1 MQPPF
6 KHPPSVYTAQD
17 TTFVS
22 LKIKI
27 SALHSGILSTQ
38 PQQQQKIDFKWSR
51 PEPASYKPVV
61 LYCGG
66 FLPIWHTESLNN
78 SAKWSKQ
85 CSGFHKQQGLGVSL
99 GRLSFLICKMW
110 PLHWSSLESHPA
122 PSLSAPGTQQTGA
135 GSGQGVLPE
144 AALEGRGRKGGGR
157 GRRGTWTWNSFR
169 QKRATNLKP
178 SS

>member
-66 FLPIWHTESLNN
+66 FLPI
-78 SAKWSKQ
+78 
-85 CSGFHKQQGLGVSL
+85 
-99 GRLSFLICKMW
+99 
-110 PLHWSSLESHPA
+110 
-122 PSLSAPGTQQTGA
+122 
-135 GSGQGVLPE
+135 
-144 AALEGRGRKGGGR
+144 
-157 GRRGTWTWNSFR
+157 
-169 QKRATNLKP
+169 
-178 SS
+178 